1 MKKKKEVKK
10 KAEIVKTVKPVNKHK
25 SEKTR
30 KQPEPGKPA
39 GKLNS
44 NTKKKNSVSST
55 IALFLVIVLLGC
67 ALFHSL
73 FSLISKNESTYV
85 VRYGNISKEESL
97 SGLVIRE
104 ESMVT
109 VPNNQSATSM
119 QKIITEGK
127 RIAEGENVYKFYT
140 KDESNINKQ
149 ITDLNTQIQNEIANS
164 DEKLVSIDTKL
175 YDEQITSILKKISGP
190 NDVQTIEEYKKNL
203 DELMSKKAQEMGKI
217 SSKDSKLKNLVN
229 QKNELQKQLDQ
240 ASQYIKAS
248 RSGIVSYR
256 IDGLEE
262 QITCKDLSIYNE
274 RYINNLDLT
283 NGQIVSSV
291 ENKGKIV
298 NNFISYVA
306 VTSKSEEAQHA
317 KLKQKVYL
325 ELPNG
330 NVINARIVQINS
342 NSEKS
347 KTLILK
353 INQGIEDLLIYRKV
367 NFNVIWWNDS
377 GFKIP
382 NSSIVEINGL
392 NYVIKTRNGYTNA
405 VLVKLNNQS
414 DYYSIVSN
422 YSTSEIKEL
431 RGVMQGANTT
441 LTLYDELLTKPTET
455 DISRVKN

>member
-1 MKKKKEVKK
+1 MKKKKDVKK
-10 KAEIVKTVKPVNKHK
+10 KAEIVKNVKPIKPTKHKKQAKPVN
-25 SEKTR
+25 
-30 KQPEPGKPA
+30 PA
-39 GKLNS
+39 GQLN
-44 NTKKKNSVSST
+44 NDKKSKSSKTST
-55 IALFLVIVLLGC
+55 IAVSIAIVLLGC
-67 ALFHSL
+67 LLFHSL

-109 VPNNQSATSM
+109 VPDNQSATSM

-140 KDESNINKQ
+140 KDESDINKQ
-149 ITDLNTQIQNEIANS
+149 ISDLNTQIQNEIANS

-175 YDEQITSILKKISGP
+175 YDEQITAILKKISGP

-240 ASQYIKAS
+240 ASQYIKSS

-274 RYINNLDLT
+274 RYINSLDLT
-283 NGQIVSSV
+283 NGQIISSV

-330 NVINARIVQINS
+330 KVINARVVQINS

-347 KTLILK
+347 KTIILK

-382 NSSIVEINGL
+382 NSSIIEVNGL

-431 RGVMQGANTT
+431 RGIMQGANTT
-441 LTLYDELLTKPTET
+441 LTLYDELLTKPTEA

>member
-1 MKKKKEVKK
+1 MKKKKDVKK
-10 KAEIVKTVKPVNKHK
+10 KAEIVKNVKPI
-25 SEKTR
+25 
-30 KQPEPGKPA
+30 KPD
-39 GKLNS
+39 
-44 NTKKKNSVSST
+44 KKKKQVKPQKTAGQLNNDKKNKSSKTST
-55 IALFLVIVLLGC
+55 IAVFIAIVLLGC
-67 ALFHSL
+67 LLFHSL

-109 VPNNQSATSM
+109 VPDNQSATSM

-140 KDESNINKQ
+140 KDESDINKQ
-149 ITDLNTQIQNEIANS
+149 ISDLNTQIQNEIANS

-175 YDEQITSILKKISGP
+175 YDEQITAILKKISGP

-240 ASQYIKAS
+240 ASQYIKSS

-274 RYINNLDLT
+274 RYINSLDLT
-283 NGQIVSSV
+283 NGQIISSV

-330 NVINARIVQINS
+330 KVINARVVQINS

-347 KTLILK
+347 KTIILK

-382 NSSIVEINGL
+382 NSSIIEVNGL

-431 RGVMQGANTT
+431 RDIMQGANTT
-441 LTLYDELLTKPTET
+441 LTLYDELLTKPTEA

>member
-1 MKKKKEVKK
+1 MKKKKDVKK
-10 KAEIVKTVKPVNKHK
+10 KAEIVKNVKPIKPTKHKKQAKPVN
-25 SEKTR
+25 
-30 KQPEPGKPA
+30 PA
-39 GKLNS
+39 GQLN
-44 NTKKKNSVSST
+44 NDKKSKSSKTST
-55 IALFLVIVLLGC
+55 IAVFIAIVLLGC
-67 ALFHSL
+67 LLFHSL

-109 VPNNQSATSM
+109 VPDNQSATSM

-140 KDESNINKQ
+140 KDESDINKQ
-149 ITDLNTQIQNEIANS
+149 ISDLNTQIQNEIANS
-164 DEKLVSIDTKL
+164 NEKLVSIDTKL
-175 YDEQITSILKKISGP
+175 YDEQITAILKKISGP

-240 ASQYIKAS
+240 ASQYIKSS

-274 RYINNLDLT
+274 RYINSLDLT
-283 NGQIVSSV
+283 NGQIISSV

-317 KLKQKVYL
+317 KLKQEVYL

-330 NVINARIVQINS
+330 KVINARVVQINS

-347 KTLILK
+347 KTIILK
-353 INQGIEDLLIYRKV
+353 ITQGIEDLLIYRKV

-382 NSSIVEINGL
+382 NSSIIEVNGL
-392 NYVIKTRNGYTNA
+392 NYVIKTRNGYTNS

>member
-1 MKKKKEVKK
+1 MKKKKEIKK

-25 SEKTR
+25 LEKTR
-30 KQPEPGKPA
+30 KQPEPGKTA

-140 KDESNINKQ
+140 KDESDINKQ
-149 ITDLNTQIQNEIANS
+149 ISDLN
-164 DEKLVSIDTKL
+164 KL

-392 NYVIKTRNGYTNA
+392 NYVIKTRNGYTNS

-431 RGVMQGANTT
+431 KGVMQGANTT
-441 LTLYDELLTKPTET
+441 LTLYDELLTKPTES

>member
-1 MKKKKEVKK
+1 MKKKKDAKK
-10 KAEIVKTVKPVNKHK
+10 KAEIVKNVKPIKPDK
-25 SEKTR
+25 KK
-30 KQPEPGKPA
+30 KQAKPTKPA
-39 GKLNS
+39 GQLN
-44 NTKKKNSVSST
+44 NDKKNKSSKTST
-55 IALFLVIVLLGC
+55 IAVFIAIVLLVC
-67 ALFHSL
+67 LLFHSL

-109 VPNNQSATSM
+109 VPENQSATSM

-140 KDESNINKQ
+140 KDESDINKQ
-149 ITDLNTQIQNEIANS
+149 ISDLNTQIQNEIANS

-175 YDEQITSILKKISGP
+175 YDEQITAILKKISGP
-190 NDVQTIEEYKKNL
+190 NDIQTIEEYKKNL

-240 ASQYIKAS
+240 ASQYIKSS

-274 RYINNLDLT
+274 RYINSLNLT
-283 NGQIVSSV
+283 NGQIISSV

-330 NVINARIVQINS
+330 KVINARVVQINS

-347 KTLILK
+347 KTIILK

-382 NSSIVEINGL
+382 NSSIIEVDGL
-392 NYVIKTRNGYTNA
+392 NYVIKTRNGYTNS

-431 RGVMQGANTT
+431 RGVMKGANTT
-441 LTLYDELLTKPTET
+441 LTLYDELLTKPTEA

>member
-1 MKKKKEVKK
+1 MKKKKDVKK
-10 KAEIVKTVKPVNKHK
+10 QAEIVKNVKPIKPTKHQ
-25 SEKTR
+25 
-30 KQPEPGKPA
+30 KQPKPTKPA
-39 GKLNS
+39 GQLN
-44 NTKKKNSVSST
+44 NDKKNKSSKTST
-55 IALFLVIVLLGC
+55 IAVFIAIVLLGC
-67 ALFHSL
+67 LLFHSL

-109 VPNNQSATSM
+109 VPENQSATSM

-140 KDESNINKQ
+140 KDESDINKQ
-149 ITDLNTQIQNEIANS
+149 ISDLNTQIQNEIANS

-175 YDEQITSILKKISGP
+175 YDEQITAILKKISGP
-190 NDVQTIEEYKKNL
+190 NDIQTIEEYKKNL

-240 ASQYIKAS
+240 ASQYIKSS

-274 RYINNLDLT
+274 RYINSLNLT
-283 NGQIVSSV
+283 NGQIISSV

-330 NVINARIVQINS
+330 KAINARVVQINS

-347 KTLILK
+347 KTIILK

-382 NSSIVEINGL
+382 NSSIIEVNGL

-431 RGVMQGANTT
+431 RGIMQGANTT
-441 LTLYDELLTKPTET
+441 LTLYDELLTKPTEA

>member
-1 MKKKKEVKK
+1 MKKKKDVKK
-10 KAEIVKTVKPVNKHK
+10 KAEIVKNVKPIKPTKHKKQAKPVN
-25 SEKTR
+25 
-30 KQPEPGKPA
+30 PA
-39 GKLNS
+39 GQLN
-44 NTKKKNSVSST
+44 NDKKSKSSKTST
-55 IALFLVIVLLGC
+55 IAVFIAIVLLGC
-67 ALFHSL
+67 LLFHSL

-109 VPNNQSATSM
+109 VPDNQSATSM

-140 KDESNINKQ
+140 KDESDINKQ
-149 ITDLNTQIQNEIANS
+149 ISDLNTQIQNEIANS

-175 YDEQITSILKKISGP
+175 YDEQITAILKKISGP
-190 NDVQTIEEYKKNL
+190 NDIQTIEEYKKNL

-240 ASQYIKAS
+240 ASQYIKSS

-274 RYINNLDLT
+274 RYINSLNLT
-283 NGQIVSSV
+283 NGQIISSV

-330 NVINARIVQINS
+330 KVINARVVQINS

-347 KTLILK
+347 KTIILK

-382 NSSIVEINGL
+382 NSSIIEVNGL
-392 NYVIKTRNGYTNA
+392 NYVIKTRNGYTNS

-431 RGVMQGANTT
+431 KGVMQGANTT
-441 LTLYDELLTKPTET
+441 LTLYDELLTKPTES

>member
-25 SEKTR
+25 SEKIR
-30 KQPEPGKPA
+30 KQPEPGNPA

-97 SGLVIRE
+97 SG
-104 ESMVT
+104 
-109 VPNNQSATSM
+109 
-119 QKIITEGK
+119 
-127 RIAEGENVYKFYT
+127 EGENVYKFYT

-175 YDEQITSILKKISGP
+175 YDEQITAILKKISGP

-392 NYVIKTRNGYTNA
+392 SYVIKTRNGYTNA